1 MFQLA
6 SIEDLQFGAVVAK
19 SSWARGGP
27 RMANALDKRLERWV
41 SAGIVD
47 AGTAARIKT
56 FEESQSSSERLR
68 WPVLLAVA
76 LGGVLLCAG
85 VLLFVAAHWDE
96 LSPAWRFTLVLILV
110 AVFPIAGALTEERFS
125 ALATTFYAIGT
136 VCVGAGIFLTA
147 QIFNL
152 QEHWPTGILMWA
164 AGALAGWLLLK
175 HWTQA
180 ALLALL
186 VPGWLVGEWEVRTQR
201 FAVSNRLITEGLVLI
216 AITYLSARTSQ
227 EDSNTRR
234 ALAWIGGLAVL
245 PLAVWAF
252 FEGRETWG
260 WWQNRTPASSLFQ
273 ITGWAIAICGPLALA
288 FVLRKN
294 AAWTNAIA
302 AVWVLVI
309 GTFGAKH
316 EDTGGSLSLFAWNS
330 IGPYFWAGV
339 GALAMV
345 GWGLLERRRER
356 INLGVAG
363 FALTVIIF
371 YFSDVMDKL
380 GRSASLIGLG
390 VLFLFGGWALERT
403 RRQLVARVA
412 GGNQ

>member
-1 MFQLA
+1 
-6 SIEDLQFGAVVAK
+6 VANPID
-19 SSWARGGP
+19 RQ
-27 RMANALDKRLERWV
+27 LERWI
-41 SAGIVD
+41 SAGVVD
-47 AGTAARIKT
+47 AGTAARIRT
-56 FEESQSSSERLR
+56 FEESQVPSERLR

-96 LSPAWRFTLVLILV
+96 LSPAWRFTLVMFLV
-110 AVFPIAGALTEERFS
+110 ALFPIAGALTEERFS
-125 ALATTFYAIGT
+125 ALSTTFYAIGT
-136 VCVGAGIFLTA
+136 ICVGAGIFLTA

-164 AGALAGWLLLK
+164 IGALAGWLLLR

-186 VPGWLVGEWEVRTQR
+186 IPAWLAGEWEVRTEG
-201 FAVSNRLITEGLVLI
+201 FAVSNRPLTEGLLLL
-216 AITYLSARTSQ
+216 AITYLCARTSA
-227 EDSNTRR
+227 EDSAARR
-234 ALAWIGGLAVL
+234 ALAWIGGIALL
-245 PLAVWAF
+245 PLGVWAF
-252 FEGRETWG
+252 VERHENRG
-260 WWQNRTPASSLFQ
+260 WWIWQNRPGISTTLSV
-273 ITGWAIAICGPLALA
+273 TGWAIAICAPLALA
-288 FVLRKN
+288 FVLRKS
-294 AAWTNAIA
+294 ASWTNAIA

-309 GTFGAKH
+309 ATFHAPYS
-316 EDTGGSLSLFAWNS
+316 DTGGKLSIFAWDS
-330 IGPYFWAGV
+330 LGPYFWAGI
-339 GALAMV
+339 GALGMV
-345 GWGLLERRRER
+345 AWGLLERRREC

-412 GGNQ
+412 GGTQ

>member
-1 MFQLA
+1 
-6 SIEDLQFGAVVAK
+6 VAN
-19 SSWARGGP
+19 S
-27 RMANALDKRLERWV
+27 LDRQLERWI
-41 SAGIVD
+41 SAELVD
-47 AGTAARIKT
+47 ASTAARIRT
-56 FEESQSSSERLR
+56 FEESQGSNERLR

-96 LSPAWRFTLVLILV
+96 LSPAWRFTLVLFLV
-110 AVFPIAGALTEERFS
+110 ALFPIAGALTEERFP
-125 ALATTFYAIGT
+125 ALSTTFYAIGT
-136 VCVGAGIFLTA
+136 ICVGAGIFLTA

-164 AGALAGWLLLK
+164 IGALAGWLILR

-186 VPGWLVGEWEVRTQR
+186 VPAWLAGEWEVRTEG
-201 FAVSNRLITEGLVLI
+201 FAVSNRLLTEGLLLM
-216 AITYLSARTSQ
+216 AITYLCSRTSGK
-227 EDSNTRR
+227 DSALRR
-234 ALAWIGGLAVL
+234 ALAWIGGIALL
-245 PLAVWAF
+245 PLGVLAF
-252 FEGRETWG
+252 VEGRENWG
-260 WWQNRTPASSLFQ
+260 WWGWQSRPGIPPLLR
-273 ITGWAIAICGPLALA
+273 ITGWAIAICAPLALA
-288 FVLRKN
+288 FVLRKS

-309 GTFGAKH
+309 GTFRGPYD
-316 EDTGGSLSLFAWNS
+316 ETGGKLPIYAWNS
-330 IGPYFWAGV
+330 LGPYFWAGI
-339 GALAMV
+339 GALGMV
-345 GWGLLERRRER
+345 AWGLLERRRER

-390 VLFLFGGWALERT
+390 VLFLFGGWALERA

-412 GGNQ
+412 GGTP

>member
-1 MFQLA
+1 
-6 SIEDLQFGAVVAK
+6 VAN
-19 SSWARGGP
+19 P
-27 RMANALDKRLERWV
+27 LDKQLERWI
-41 SAGIVD
+41 SAGVVD
-47 AGTAARIKT
+47 ASTAARIRT
-56 FEESQSSSERLR
+56 FEESQGSSERLR

-96 LSPAWRFTLVLILV
+96 LSPAWRFTLVMFLV
-110 AVFPIAGALTEERFS
+110 ALFPIAGALTEERFS
-125 ALATTFYAIGT
+125 ALSTTFYAIGT
-136 VCVGAGIFLTA
+136 ICVGAGIFLTA

-164 AGALAGWLLLK
+164 VGALAGWLLLR

-186 VPGWLVGEWEVRTQR
+186 VPAWLAGEWEVRTEG
-201 FAVSNRLITEGLVLI
+201 FAVSNRLLTEGLLLL
-216 AITYLSARTSQ
+216 AITYLCARTGA
-227 EDSNTRR
+227 EDSPARR
-234 ALAWIGGLAVL
+234 ALAWIGGIALL
-245 PLAVWAF
+245 PLGVVAF
-252 FEGRETWG
+252 VEGRENWG
-260 WWQNRTPASSLFQ
+260 WWGWQNRPGISPLLH
-273 ITGWAIAICGPLALA
+273 ITGWALAICGPLALA
-288 FVLRKN
+288 FVLRKS

-309 GTFGAKH
+309 GTFRAAH
-316 EDTGGSLSLFAWNS
+316 EETGGNLPIYAWNS
-330 IGPYFWAGV
+330 LGPYLWAGI
-339 GALAMV
+339 GALLMV

-412 GGNQ
+412 GGTP

>member
-1 MFQLA
+1 
-6 SIEDLQFGAVVAK
+6 
-19 SSWARGGP
+19 
-27 RMANALDKRLERWV
+27 MADALEKRLERWL
-41 SAGIVD
+41 SAGVVD
-47 AGTAARIKT
+47 AGTAARIRT
-56 FEESQSSSERLR
+56 FEESRSSSERLR

-110 AVFPIAGALTEERFS
+110 AVFPIAGALTEERFP
-125 ALATTFYAIGT
+125 ALSTTFYAIGT

-164 AGALAGWLLLK
+164 IGALVGWLLLR

-180 ALLALL
+180 AMLALL
-186 VPGWLVGEWEVRTQR
+186 VPGWLVGEWEVRTQG

-216 AITYLSARTSQ
+216 AITYLSARTNQ
-227 EDSNTRR
+227 EDSYARR
-234 ALAWIGGLAVL
+234 ALAWIGGLGVL
-245 PLAVWAF
+245 PLSVWAF
-252 FEGRETWG
+252 VEGREHWG
-260 WWQNRTPASSLFQ
+260 WWWQNRTPVSSLLQ

-294 AAWTNAIA
+294 AAWTNAVA
-302 AVWVLVI
+302 AAWVLVI
-309 GTFGAKH
+309 GTFHARNGDAGA
-316 EDTGGSLSLFAWNS
+316 SLPVFTWNS
-330 IGPYFWAGV
+330 LGPYFWAGV

-345 GWGLLERRRER
+345 GWGLQERRRER

-403 RRQLVARVA
+403 RRQLIARVA
-412 GGNQ
+412 GGTQ

>member
-1 MFQLA
+1 
-6 SIEDLQFGAVVAK
+6 
-19 SSWARGGP
+19 
-27 RMANALDKRLERWV
+27 MANPLDKQLERWI
-41 SAGIVD
+41 SAGVVD
-47 AGTAARIKT
+47 ASTAARIRT
-56 FEESQSSSERLR
+56 FQESQGSSERLR

-96 LSPAWRFTLVLILV
+96 LSPAWRFTLVLFLV
-110 AVFPIAGALTEERFS
+110 AVFPFAGALTEERFA
-125 ALATTFYAIGT
+125 ALSTTFYAIGT
-136 VCVGAGIFLTA
+136 ICVGAGIFLTA

-152 QEHWPTGILMWA
+152 QEHWPSGILMWA
-164 AGALAGWLLLK
+164 IGALAGWLLLR

-186 VPGWLVGEWEVRTQR
+186 VPAWLAGEWEVRTEG
-201 FAVSNRLITEGLVLI
+201 FAVSNRLLTEGLLLL
-216 AITYLSARTSQ
+216 AITYLCARTSG
-227 EDSNTRR
+227 EDSPARR
-234 ALAWIGGLAVL
+234 ALAWIGGLALL
-245 PLAVWAF
+245 PLSVVAF
-252 FEGRETWG
+252 VEGRESWRWG
-260 WWQNRTPASSLFQ
+260 WQNRPGISPVLH
-273 ITGWAIAICGPLALA
+273 ITGWAIAISAPLVLA
-288 FVLRKN
+288 FALRKS

-309 GTFGAKH
+309 GTFSATH
-316 EDTGGSLSLFAWNS
+316 EDTSGNLSIFAWNS
-330 IGPYFWAGV
+330 LGPYFWAGV
-339 GALAMV
+339 GALATV
-345 GWGLLERRRER
+345 WWGLLERRRER

-390 VLFLFGGWALERT
+390 VLFLFGGWALERA

-412 GGNQ
+412 GGTQ

>member
-1 MFQLA
+1 
-6 SIEDLQFGAVVAK
+6 
-19 SSWARGGP
+19 
-27 RMANALDKRLERWV
+27 MANPLDKQLERWV
-41 SAGIVD
+41 SGGIVD
-47 AGTAARIKT
+47 ASTAARIRT
-56 FEESQSSSERLR
+56 FEESHGSHERLR

-76 LGGVLLCAG
+76 LGGLLLCAG

-96 LSPAWRFTLVLILV
+96 LSPAWRFTLVLLLV

-125 ALATTFYAIGT
+125 ALSTTFYAIGT
-136 VCVGAGIFLTA
+136 ICVGAGIFLTA

-164 AGALAGWLLLK
+164 IGALAGWLLLR

-186 VPGWLVGEWEVRTQR
+186 VPAWLAGEWEVRTEGY
-201 FAVSNRLITEGLVLI
+201 AVSNRLIPEGLLMI
-216 AITYLSARTSQ
+216 AIVYLSARTTA
-227 EDSNTRR
+227 EDSPTRR

-245 PLAVWAF
+245 PLSVTAF
-252 FEGRETWG
+252 VVGREPWLWG
-260 WWQNRTPASSLFQ
+260 WQNRLGLPTLLH
-273 ITGWAIAICGPLALA
+273 ITGWAVAIGGALALA
-288 FVLRKN
+288 FVLRKS

-302 AVWVLVI
+302 AAWVLVI
-309 GTFGAKH
+309 GTFQPKH
-316 EDTGGSLSLFAWNS
+316 GDTSGNLSLFAWNTL
-330 IGPYFWAGV
+330 GPYFWAGI
-339 GALAMV
+339 GALALV

-390 VLFLFGGWALERT
+390 VLFLFGGWALERA

-412 GGNQ
+412 GGTQ

>member
-1 MFQLA
+1 
-6 SIEDLQFGAVVAK
+6 
-19 SSWARGGP
+19 
-27 RMANALDKRLERWV
+27 MADPLDKRLERWI
-41 SAGIVD
+41 SAGVVD
-47 AGTAARIKT
+47 ASTAARIRT
-56 FEESQSSSERLR
+56 FEESQGSSERLR

-110 AVFPIAGALTEERFS
+110 AVFPIAGALTEERFPVLS
-125 ALATTFYAIGT
+125 VMFYAIGT
-136 VCVGAGIFLTA
+136 ICVGAGIFLTA

-164 AGALAGWLLLK
+164 VGALAGWLLLW

-186 VPGWLVGEWEVRTQR
+186 VPAWLAGEWEVRTEG
-201 FAVSNRLITEGLVLI
+201 FAVSNRLLTEGLLLV
-216 AITYLSARTSQ
+216 AITYLSARTSG
-227 EDSNTRR
+227 EDSHVRR
-234 ALAWIGGLAVL
+234 ALAWLGGFAFL
-245 PLAVWAF
+245 PLGVWAF
-252 FEGRETWG
+252 AESRGNWG
-260 WWQNRTPASSLFQ
+260 WWAWQNRPGIPTTLRIA
-273 ITGWAIAICGPLALA
+273 GWAVAICAPLTLA
-288 FVLRKN
+288 FVLRKS

-309 GTFGAKH
+309 GTFRAPH
-316 EDTGGSLSLFAWNS
+316 EDSSGKLAIFAWDS
-330 IGPYFWAGV
+330 LGPYFWAGV

-345 GWGLLERRRER
+345 GWGLLGRRGER

-412 GGNQ
+412 GGTQ